1 MSASQ
6 TKMNGLARLGLRF
19 RQAGRAFLLGLA
31 IFALLMPL
39 AAPSFGQD
47 ETDETMAHSIMAL
60 RADIEAHYTQIDNS
74 KERYKA
80 QMKILDLEA
89 ADLEVQIS
97 RKKTEISIAN
107 LDLDKIKV
115 KIADASG
122 QNVELG
128 PLLENTFDA
137 LEESINKGY
146 PFKTEERLADLEKIR
161 DDVDANLI
169 SQERALA
176 LLWASYED
184 NIRLTKEIGLFKQS
198 ILLDGK
204 KVLATIAKIGT
215 VMLYFVTPDDQVGY
229 AAKKGT
235 QYTFMTV
242 DEPTEKDQILAFFD
256 ALNKQIRTGYFTL
269 PNVLAQ
275 QGTAQ

>member
-6 TKMNGLARLGLRF
+6 IKKNGIARQGLRF
-19 RQAGRAFLLGLA
+19 RQAGRALQLGLA
-31 IFALLMPL
+31 FFAVLMAL
-39 AAPSFGQD
+39 AAPAFGQD
-47 ETDETMAHSIMAL
+47 ETDENMAQSIMAL
-60 RADIEAHYTQIDNS
+60 RADIEALYTQIDDS

-80 QMKILDLEA
+80 QMKTLDLEA

-97 RKKTEISIAN
+97 RKNTDINLAN
-107 LDLDKIKV
+107 LELDKIKE

-122 QNVELG
+122 QNVDLG
-128 PLLENTFDA
+128 PLLANAFDA
-137 LEESINKGY
+137 LEESIKNGF
-146 PFKTEERLADLEKIR
+146 PFKTEERLADLGKIR

-184 NIRLTKEIGLFKQS
+184 NIRLTKEIGLFKQNI
-198 ILLDGK
+198 ILEGK
-204 KVLATIAKIGT
+204 RVLATIAKIGT
-215 VMLYFVTPDDQVGY
+215 VMLYFDTPDGQVGY
-229 AAKKGT
+229 AAKKGAE
-235 QYTFMTV
+235 YTFVAV
-242 DEPTEKDQILAFFD
+242 DDQTEKDQIVALFD
-256 ALNKQIRTGYFTL
+256 SLNKQIRTGYFTL

>member
-6 TKMNGLARLGLRF
+6 QKMNGIARLGPRF
-19 RQAGRAFLLGLA
+19 RHAGRAFRMGLA
-31 IFALLMPL
+31 FFALLMALVSPT
-39 AAPSFGQD
+39 FGQD
-47 ETDETMAHSIMAL
+47 ETDENMAQSIMAL
-60 RADIEAHYTQIDNS
+60 RADIEALYTQIDDS
-74 KERYKA
+74 KDRYKA
-80 QMKILDLEA
+80 QMKTLDLEA

-97 RKKTEISIAN
+97 RKQTEISLAS
-107 LDLDKIKV
+107 LELDKIKME
-115 KIADASG
+115 IADASG

-128 PLLENTFDA
+128 PLLENAFDS
-137 LEESINKGY
+137 LEESIKNGF

-184 NIRLTKEIGLFKQS
+184 NIRLTKEIGLFKQN

-204 KVLATIAKIGT
+204 KVQATIAKIGT
-215 VMLYFVTPDDQVGY
+215 VMLYFVTPDEQVGY
-229 AAKKGT
+229 ATKKGT
-235 QYTFMTV
+235 GYTFKVV
-242 DEPTEKDQILAFFD
+242 DDPAESDQILALFD
-256 ALNKQIRTGYFTL
+256 SLNKQIRTGYFTL